1 MTALLLN
8 VVALASSN
16 LLLPREADVA
26 AFNASASSWRLAGRA
41 PSEEL
46 MTLTAV
52 LTVEPQA
59 RAALEA
65 TFWAVSN
72 PKDAKYG
79 KHLTAKQLK
88 ELLAVPE
95 ARTENVRS
103 FFAGLR
109 GATATP
115 NVYGDAI
122 TLKVPVAE
130 VERALHTSIGA
141 FTHSERPEVRILRAT
156 TSYSLPLSIAAGAW
170 GENVLLKGTDIE
182 GRPLDAAAICIGD
195 ILEATRGSLRLE
207 VTCPRRP
214 CCKVDQQFGQ
224 TWRGAGVRAHTARNG
239 MAGFFCRVLKPGR
252 LAAGDELQVVQRRRP
267 EWSLRRVSDVVY
279 GRTSGR
285 TSVADEASYSIRCL
299 GTIENS
305 EEMDLRLALLRE
317 LVQVKEL
324 ADFEWRDKIRE
335 MLQLHE
341 SRRCLLQ

>member
-156 TSYSLPLSIAAGAW
+156 TGYSLPLSIAADVVMVGDLVQFPALRPKSLEVDGPLQASSGGDWPSACAKPTGATVCKGQVTPTVL
-170 GENVLLKGTDIE
+170 GERYKIPVNDTTTLKGTM
-182 GRPLDAAAICIGD
+182 GARAAASSRALHSIC
-195 ILEATRGSLRLE
+195 TR
-207 VTCPRRP
+207 T
-214 CCKVDQQFGQ
+214 
-224 TWRGAGVRAHTARNG
+224 TA
-239 MAGFFCRVLKPGR
+239 FES
-252 LAAGDELQVVQRRRP
+252 LAACEP
-267 EWSLRRVSDVVY
+267 
-279 GRTSGR
+279 
-285 TSVADEASYSIRCL
+285 ACL
-299 GTIENS
+299 
-305 EEMDLRLALLRE
+305 
-317 LVQVKEL
+317 
-324 ADFEWRDKIRE
+324 
-335 MLQLHE
+335 
-341 SRRCLLQ
+341 

>member
-1 MTALLLN
+1 MSSKLPSLHVKALCSRRAGKDESGRNFERDSHEAVQISELGMVGSEDWALRNQDTLGEENVRARALLLQ
-8 VVALASSN
+8 L
-16 LLLPREADVA
+16 EAHND
-26 AFNASASSWRLAGRA
+26 
-41 PSEEL
+41 
-46 MTLTAV
+46 AV
-52 LTVEPQA
+52 LAMDEG
-59 RAALEA
+59 R
-65 TFWAVSN
+65 
-72 PKDAKYG
+72 
-79 KHLTAKQLK
+79 
-88 ELLAVPE
+88 
-95 ARTENVRS
+95 
-103 FFAGLR
+103 LR
-109 GATATP
+109 HP
-115 NVYGDAI
+115 
-122 TLKVPVAE
+122 
-130 VERALHTSIGA
+130 
-141 FTHSERPEVRILRAT
+141 
-156 TSYSLPLSIAAGAW
+156 LPLSIAAGAW
-170 GENVLLKGTDIE
+170 GENVLLKGTDSE

-239 MAGFFCRVLKPGR
+239 MAGFFCRVLKPGQ

-299 GTIENS
+299 ATIENS